1 MKALITLM
9 ILAIIGLLLYDFF
22 FKESVKPLIL
32 VSPAAR
38 PADFHGRLQLANLK
52 YDVQSHRIKTDLHL
66 ELSANDDRTIKSV
79 SFSPM
84 ESRKKHRPW
93 LLSVVPGD
101 CKFSTFDEA
110 AADGKGISSAA
121 FECADMTLGENLPAS
136 EIWYPFDSYE
146 VELFPRACANNNGA
160 CIAPDNTSIDSFE
173 VIMADQNF
181 VGLLT
186 AKDSPRGAFTLRLSR
201 KFFVRLVSIIFLVL
215 SLIFLLYLGVAGDPK
230 DLLPKS
236 LGFFATLWGLRSL
249 IVPSSITVFPTIV
262 DYCILS
268 IFCLLFLV
276 VLRKL
281 YVQEVPAPAQE
292 DSGQGVKK

>member
-1 MKALITLM
+1 MKALIMLM
-9 ILAIIGLLLYDFF
+9 IVTIIGLLLYDFF
-22 FKESVKPLIL
+22 FKESVKPLTL
-32 VSPAAR
+32 ASPAAR
-38 PADFHGRLQLANLK
+38 PAADFHGRLQLANLK

-66 ELSANDDRTIKSV
+66 ELSANDDRTIKSI

-93 LLSVVPGD
+93 MLSVLPGD

-110 AADGKGISSAA
+110 TADGNKVSSGA
-121 FECADMTLGENLPAS
+121 FECADMTLGDNLPAS

-146 VELFPRACANNNGA
+146 VELFRRACANNNGA

-181 VGLLT
+181 VGSLT
-186 AKDSPRGAFTLRLSR
+186 AKSSAAGTFALRLSR

-281 YVQEVPAPAQE
+281 YAHEVPAQKELCP
-292 DSGQGVKK
+292 GVKK